1 MKDALKESLLLE
13 RLQRKKIKKEK
24 KLGVKKEKEVKCS
37 SMERKNHSKK
47 KKSLFS
53 NSIHGVSYL
62 LNINASYF
70 KFVDVPGDGDCFFHS
85 VLKNKS
91 FAFKFISVQQLRTYL
106 SYTVHVLYNQDPF
119 LQALF
124 AFESIDV
131 NRWCANIACMNR
143 WADFIDMIIFT
154 YIIKNSVV
162 VVSNNLH
169 GFNIEDTKTNLN
181 YVMRLHY
188 SRMIRANQLT
198 RAQNFM
204 GC

>member
-1 MKDALKESLLLE
+1 MKRTSITQHSE
-13 RLQRKKIKKEK
+13 RCIKRKFTAGKITEKKIKKEK
-24 KLGVKKEKEVKCS
+24 KLGVKKDKEVKCS
-37 SMERKNHSKK
+37 SMERRNHSKK

-91 FAFKFISVQQLRTYL
+91 FAVRFTSVQQLRTYL

-143 WADFIDMIIFT
+143 WADFTDMIFLLMFSKIPW
-154 YIIKNSVV
+154 
-162 VVSNNLH
+162 
-169 GFNIEDTKTNLN
+169 
-181 YVMRLHY
+181 
-188 SRMIRANQLT
+188 
-198 RAQNFM
+198 
-204 GC
+204 